1 MIRAIKSMLQ
11 DIHICSSLSH
21 SNIIPYL
28 EVITI
33 PDEQTHF
40 PFSTTLIFMP
50 LCHGDMTDML
60 THIGTFTTRMC
71 QHWMRQI
78 TPAVRYLHERDI
90 VHLDIKPENIL
101 VQFGNMNM
109 PINATNIANLWP
121 TITYLLSDFGLA
133 KKYLEVEA
141 QVRTGPIGTDRYMAK
156 ELFERDI
163 YQQYNKVQT
172 KPCDVYSLGATLV
185 RCFTESNLF
194 RGFQRNL
201 FQFIQFVS
209 ANPHFRSMNAPHI
222 TSEWAQFIQGLV
234 NDDPKQRYTIQQVVD
249 HPILTA
255 IRRER
260 LCTIL

>member
-1 MIRAIKSMLQ
+1 
-11 DIHICSSLSH
+11 
-21 SNIIPYL
+21 
-28 EVITI
+28 
-33 PDEQTHF
+33 
-40 PFSTTLIFMP
+40 MP

-109 PINATNIANLWP
+109 PINTTNIANLWP

-222 TSEWAQFIQGLV
+222 TPEWAQFIQGLV